1 MYTVP
6 MPASQPKRPTR
17 PSIYRH
23 WLELPVLFLTFAI
36 LTSVPLLLGGLN
48 AALQALA
55 ATPDP
60 NQRTI
65 VAIFL
70 ATLFIVFIVA
80 GVTAA
85 IFMTL
90 WSARRRL
97 NQLRR
102 GAVRVGPAQ
111 FPTLHAEAQ
120 AVRAT
125 LDVTKPVEVYV
136 IDGRWLARSIA
147 PISVFGVTGAYAIV
161 LDASIVQ
168 EMSLGELRFL
178 LAVEYGHVRLSH
190 VRILTMI
197 DAVSGS
203 LGRVP
208 FVGGF
213 VRVLFSGWTHL
224 ATYSADRAGL
234 VASGDLAA
242 AYDALGKLTVSSAL
256 WGEVNHQALAQQAL
270 RRRGRFFDL
279 GNRLTAPFDTQP
291 LGRFQRLVAFANTPT
306 FRSICPNADLNF
318 SAAAAWQQR
327 RNPPAGNV

>member
-1 MYTVP
+1 MTTAHP
-6 MPASQPKRPTR
+6 NHRAR

-23 WLELPVLFLTFAI
+23 WLEAPVLFFTFLI
-36 LTSVPLLLGGLN
+36 LIATPLLLGGLN

-55 ATPDP
+55 AESDP
-60 NQRTI
+60 NQRTL
-65 VAIFL
+65 VAIVLAVVFALFL
-70 ATLFIVFIVA
+70 VA
-80 GVTAA
+80 GIVAA

-111 FPTLHAEAQ
+111 FPALHAEAQ
-120 AVRAT
+120 AVRAA
-125 LDVTKPVEVYV
+125 LAVTKRVEVYLV
-136 IDGRWLARSIA
+136 DGRWLSRPIA
-147 PISVFGVTGAYAIV
+147 PISVLGVTSPYAIV
-161 LDASIVQ
+161 IDAALVQ
-168 EMSLGELRFL
+168 EMSLAELRFL
-178 LAVEYGHVRLSH
+178 LAVEYGHVRLGH

-213 VRVLFSGWTHL
+213 VRVLFSAWTYL

-234 VASGDLAA
+234 VAGGNLAA
-242 AYDALGKLTVSSAL
+242 AYSALGKLAVGGAL
-256 WGEVNHQALAQQAL
+256 WGEINHQALAQQAL
-270 RRRGRFFDL
+270 RQRGRFFDL

-291 LGRFQRLVAFANTPT
+291 MGRFQRLVAFSATPT
-306 FRSICPNADLNF
+306 FRSLCPDADL
-318 SAAAAWQQR
+318 SLPGAEAWQTR
-327 RNPPAGNV
+327 TADDADR